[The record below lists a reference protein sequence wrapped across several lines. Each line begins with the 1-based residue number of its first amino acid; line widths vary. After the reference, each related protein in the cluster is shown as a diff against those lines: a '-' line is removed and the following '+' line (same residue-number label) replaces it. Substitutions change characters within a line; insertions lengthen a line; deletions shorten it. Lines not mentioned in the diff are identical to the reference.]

1 MDDEPYSL
9 DEFLS
14 YYGEEYG
21 REVWTSARRV
31 EPEVEGKPPKS
42 PAPPP
47 KAQKEQQ
54 LQATT
59 GTDMTMGKT
68 KTESPPSTSESPPPP
83 PAKPQPKR
91 PAREKRQA
99 SESSSTVEY
108 PISFKLPDCLT
119 SGWTICDCFLV
130 VSSVVFMWLIWAVQA
145 TSGIGEAF
153 SPTTIRSIRLL
164 RIVRALRVT
173 FD

>member
-1 MDDEPYSL
+1 MCKVL
-9 DEFLS
+9 T
-14 YYGEEYG
+14 
-21 REVWTSARRV
+21 VSA
-31 EPEVEGKPPKS
+31 S
-42 PAPPP
+42 PAALTAAVFQILLFRF
-47 KAQKEQQ
+47 K
-54 LQATT
+54 
-59 GTDMTMGKT
+59 GK
-68 KTESPPSTSESPPPP
+68 K
-83 PAKPQPKR
+83 
-91 PAREKRQA
+91 

>member
-1 MDDEPYSL
+1 MCKVLTVSASL
-9 DEFLS
+9 
-14 YYGEEYG
+14 
-21 REVWTSARRV
+21 SALTAAVFQILLFRFK
-31 EPEVEGKPPKS
+31 GKK
-42 PAPPP
+42 
-47 KAQKEQQ
+47 
-54 LQATT
+54 
-59 GTDMTMGKT
+59 
-68 KTESPPSTSESPPPP
+68 
-83 PAKPQPKR
+83 
-91 PAREKRQA
+91 

-164 RIVRALRVT
+164 RIVRALRVLHQ
-173 FD
+173 FDTLYLLIQGLLNSATTILSIFCIICFFIYIFGLICIEFISVPALKEPDKYDPVYLEFIDDFFST